1 MNILIIGG
9 TRFLGRHLTE
19 AALQA
24 EHQVTLFNR
33 GKTNADLFPTVEQ
46 LQGDRQTAEGHDAL
60 SGRRWDV
67 AIDTCGYVPRHVRLT
82 AERLADAV
90 DRYIFIST
98 ISVYSD
104 ALQPDSDESGLLAT
118 LDDPTTEV
126 VDGATYGGL
135 KVLCEQAAE
144 ALLPGRVLQVR
155 SGLIVG
161 PHDPTDRFTY
171 WVARVAA
178 GGEVLAPDNPSGRVQ
193 FIDVRDEAEW
203 VIRMAGARAAGTY
216 NVTGPAAP
224 LTMGEVLETCRAV
237 SGSDAQLSWASAA
250 FLTEHDIQPWHDM
263 PLWVPEGHDAALRL
277 RVDKA
282 VADGLTFRP
291 LATTVTD
298 TLAWHR
304 SRPPEQQASLQAGI
318 SAEREAE
325 LLELYQVHLKS
336 HS

>member
-9 TRFLGRHLTE
+9 TRFLGRYLTE

-24 EHQVTLFNR
+24 GHQVTLFNR
-33 GKTNADLFPTVEQ
+33 GKTNANLFPKVEQ
-46 LQGDRQTAEGHDAL
+46 LHGDRQTAEGHDVL
-60 SGRRWDV
+60 RGRRWDV

-90 DRYIFIST
+90 ERYVFIST

-104 ALQPDSDESGLLAT
+104 ALQPESDESGPLAT
-118 LDDPTTEV
+118 LDDPTTDV

-144 ALLPGRVLQVR
+144 TALPGRVLQVR

-178 GGEVLAPDNPSGRVQ
+178 GGEVLAPDSPSTRVQ

-203 VIRMAGARAAGTY
+203 IINMAAARATGIY
-216 NVTGPAAP
+216 NVTGPTAP

-237 SGSDAQLSWASAA
+237 SGSDAQLVWVSAE
-250 FLTEHDIQPWHDM
+250 FLQAHDIQPFRDM
-263 PLWVPEGHDAALRL
+263 PLWVPEGHDAVLRL
-277 RVDKA
+277 RVNKA

-291 LATTVTD
+291 LATTIAD

-304 SRPPEQQASLQAGI
+304 TRPAAEQAALQAGI
-318 SAEREAE
+318 TAEREAE
-325 LLELYQVHLKS
+325 LLREWKEA
-336 HS
+336 